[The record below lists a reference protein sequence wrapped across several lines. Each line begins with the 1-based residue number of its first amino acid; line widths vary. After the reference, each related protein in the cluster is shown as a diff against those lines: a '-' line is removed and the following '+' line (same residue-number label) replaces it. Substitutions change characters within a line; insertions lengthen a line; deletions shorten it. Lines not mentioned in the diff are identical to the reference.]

1 MWELSKP
8 WDLIVDF
15 HSVEGKLIK
24 DAVLLHLPGD
34 NIGVKLVDEARRAVV
49 FDDFNDAL
57 LHFFV
62 LDDFLFKRV
71 SV

>member
-8 WDLIVDF
+8 WDLVVDF
-15 HSVEGKLIK
+15 HSVEGKFIE

-34 NIGVKLVDEARRAVV
+34 NIGVKLVDEARRAMILN
-49 FDDFNDAL
+49 DFYDAL
-57 LHFFV
+57 LNFFV
-62 LDDFLFKRV
+62 LNDFLFKRV

>member
-8 WDLIVDF
+8 WDLVVDF
-15 HSVEGKLIK
+15 HSVEGKLVE

-34 NIGVKLVDEARRAVV
+34 NIGVKLVDEACWAV
-49 FDDFNDAL
+49 
-57 LHFFV
+57 V
-62 LDDFLFKRV
+62 LDDFYDALLYLFVLNDFFFKRV